1 MNDAVLVTGLA
12 GDYIFLTPS
21 DFDKFVNHKLTLSD
35 NIYMDLKSKQLLAD
49 SNEEL
54 HRNVNMTST
63 RYRTRKGFLRS
74 RTKYITSLKSMQQI
88 IIYQTIGCYFLS
100 PSGTYK
106 STSNQRVNIQA
117 LKASALIHSGNT
129 TLLIYITTLIMTS
142 DQYNRHY
149 NIHH

>member
-1 MNDAVLVTGLA
+1 MDNSYKIMPLNFERMNDAVLVTGLA

-63 RYRTRKGFLRS
+63 KDF
-74 RTKYITSLKSMQQI
+74 
-88 IIYQTIGCYFLS
+88 
-100 PSGTYK
+100 
-106 STSNQRVNIQA
+106 
-117 LKASALIHSGNT
+117 
-129 TLLIYITTLIMTS
+129 
-142 DQYNRHY
+142 
-149 NIHH
+149 